1 MRMSNEQ
8 RQSRSGRK
16 VTLAVICLK
25 NSSSLYCFR
34 SQILGFPLTWWHPW
48 SPPWSSSPPWL
59 LPRQP
64 FPPPFHSQFWTPTCF
79 RKRGHASWTTRW
91 NHLSK
96 TSLVSTLLST
106 TTSFFTLPC
115 TNQSL
120 ICARMSLRNFWT
132 WNIQLMERSQVER
145 KEKYALSSVET
156 KRVRPYSCFLV
167 KLSGG

>member
-8 RQSRSGRK
+8 RQSRSGRN
-16 VTLAVICLK
+16 VTLAVICLN
-25 NSSSLYCFR
+25 NSTSDFFHKSWVVPIPDNIPDLCPDLLFLLDCFLHYLSLNLFA
-34 SQILGFPLTWWHPW
+34 LNPEL
-48 SPPWSSSPPWL
+48 PPVLIQNHAAWRT
-59 LPRQP
+59 RQ
-64 FPPPFHSQFWTPTCF
+64 
-79 RKRGHASWTTRW
+79 

-120 ICARMSLRNFWT
+120 ICARMSFRNFWT
-132 WNIQLMERSQVER
+132 WNTQFMER
-145 KEKYALSSVET
+145 KEHWKENYALSSVET

>member
-1 MRMSNEQ
+1 MNKGNQGVGE
-8 RQSRSGRK
+8 RSHLLLFAWRTVFFHK
-16 VTLAVICLK
+16 LL
-25 NSSSLYCFR
+25 
-34 SQILGFPLTWWHPW
+34 SQILGFLYLMTSLISALIFFSSLTA
-48 SPPWSSSPPWL
+48 SSTT
-59 LPRQP
+59 
-64 FPPPFHSQFWTPTCF
+64 FPSTFSLSILNSHLFQKKGPCF
-79 RKRGHASWTTRW
+79 LDDKMNS
-91 NHLSK
+91 HLSK